1 MIALAYF
8 NASLSAEQSVYLIEH
23 VEGQECEAQIVEH
36 QEASAGVRLPVF
48 HVLGP
53 HPHDQKV
60 HDCECKG
67 WGVVVQQQPSTH
79 PLI

>member
-1 MIALAYF
+1 MFALAQF
-8 NASLSAEQSVYLIEH
+8 SSSLSAEQFVYLIEH
-23 VEGQECEAQIVEH
+23 IKGQERQAQIVEH
-36 QEASAGVRLPVF
+36 HDGSAGVWLPVF

-53 HPHDQKV
+53 HPNDQKV

-67 WGVVVQQQPSTH
+67 WWVVVEQQHSPN